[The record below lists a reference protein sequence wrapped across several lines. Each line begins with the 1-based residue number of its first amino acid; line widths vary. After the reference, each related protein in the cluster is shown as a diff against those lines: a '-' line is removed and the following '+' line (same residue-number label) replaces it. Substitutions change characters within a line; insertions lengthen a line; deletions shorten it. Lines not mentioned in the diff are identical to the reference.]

1 MNRKNIT
8 KLIISGVLLVISVTV
23 YSSTFGN
30 PISYLKAKVEINS
43 YIDKHYDNKLEI
55 QRLFYSFKTN
65 GYSAIVNYENDNRY
79 SSYIE
84 YYNTGHI
91 NDGYQFDVRIKMEDE
106 VIDTLESLINQ
117 GTNLDR
123 TNINID
129 PSINIEEYKYK
140 LNDKYSG
147 EEPINLQIQ
156 LHPSISYDEKHD
168 PNKEVALYKNKYD
181 FSKDVYNIVKVLEGT
196 NYKFENVEIYSY
208 IEDGNSNY
216 RFKSNMKDKVKSV
229 DDVNENVLIA
239 EGEKEKEKEI

>member
-8 KLIISGVLLVISVTV
+8 KLIISGVLVVISVIA

-30 PISYLKAKVEINS
+30 PISYIKAKNEISS
-43 YIDKHYDNKLEI
+43 YIDKNYDNKLEI

-84 YYNTGHI
+84 YYNTGYI
-91 NDGYQFDVRIKMEDE
+91 NDGYQFDVKIKMEDE
-106 VIDTLESLINQ
+106 VRNTLESLINQ

-123 TNINID
+123 SNMNID
-129 PSINIEEYKYK
+129 PSINIEEFKYK

-147 EEPINLQIQ
+147 EEAINLQMQ

-168 PNKEVALYKNKYD
+168 PNKDVALYKNKDD

-196 NYKFENVEIYSY
+196 NYNFDNIEIYSY
-208 IEDGNSNY
+208 REDGNSNY
-216 RFKSNMKDKVKSV
+216 RFKTNMKDKIKSA
-229 DDVNENVLIA
+229 DDINRSVSIA
-239 EGEKEKEKEI
+239 EGEKEKEK